1 MKRGPDPTDP
11 NVCTYTLHTIL
22 SNAWCNCHKFFPRN
36 KNISGCVHLAFTQTD
51 HNYGLCIKTK
61 AFFLQSCTLIL
72 SGIFKLFYI
81 SWPLLIIWLYKFQ
94 FPALKG
100 HTGWLEAL
108 VFTGLWN
115 SRYLYSTIDRNW
127 QTYASCQLVILPVQD
142 RSLYWPFGGFGHGEG
157 SYGFTLLAG
166 RLRR

>member
-1 MKRGPDPTDP
+1 MFALTP
-11 NVCTYTLHTIL
+11 YTPYCQMHGATATSFSPEI
-22 SNAWCNCHKFFPRN
+22 

-127 QTYASCQLVILPVQD
+127 QMYASCQMVILSVQD

-157 SYGFTLLAG
+157 SYGFTLPAG